1 VSAPQDQEQVSVR
14 AVVFEGATRSSSTA
28 HWGVPLKPTL
38 AWLIALSAHGLLAL
52 SLISAPPTLEAWG
65 ARAALLIHR
74 DLQRAL
80 SDELNTLSPELITPS
95 PAPKPVEPP
104 PADPPPAPK
113 PAEPLPIE
121 PPSTRPPPRRRVT
134 PPPPKTSPKLS
145 QPSKSELPPQPAQA
159 GGALTAQGEA
169 GPGEAALITGD
180 GARFAGGV
188 SAREGG
194 DEVGQKGAQAHPST
208 SPPPAPKVKRRPPR
222 PARLISWRCAWPSS
236 AQQAD
241 VFEASVTLQA
251 LINER
256 GEALGVKVLSDPG
269 FGLGKAATRCAREAR
284 FEPAHDNRGRPVRAV
299 SPPIRVRFTR

>member
-1 VSAPQDQEQVSVR
+1 MR
-14 AVVFEGATRSSSTA
+14 AVVFEGGTRSIPTA
-28 HWGVPLKPTL
+28 RWGIPLKPAL

-80 SDELNTLSPELITPS
+80 SDELNTLSSELITPPTAPKPTPPPPVEPP

-104 PADPPPAPK
+104 KSEHSAHRRVKNTPPK
-113 PAEPLPIE
+113 P
-121 PPSTRPPPRRRVT
+121 
-134 PPPPKTSPKLS
+134 SPKLS
-145 QPSKSELPPQPAQA
+145 QSSKSEPPPQPAQA

-194 DEVGQKGAQAHPST
+194 DEVGQKGAQAQPPS
-208 SPPPAPKVKRRPPR
+208 SPPPPPKAKRRPPR
-222 PARLISWRCAWPSS
+222 PARLVSWRCAWPSS

-284 FEPAHDNRGRPVRAV
+284 FEPARDNRGRPVRAV